1 MRTHSLTPR
10 PVFPGLAQLVQESM
24 GGFWPIWPP
33 LASGT
38 SILKG
43 SWTLFEQPERVQ
55 RVEHILLARVT
66 ACMPSQQGSFTQ
78 NLYLK
83 RRGFE
88 GQFLPRLFR
97 RDPVA
102 IGFVGH
108 LTVAVQ
114 MHLASD
120 TALKRPRGEGT
131 QVGLFFLPGL
141 PNTHRLAM
149 DYPHIVAP
157 TRCQQMAI
165 ELLKGGHARH
175 GHEEI
180 SAAQPLVLCRH
191 VCNTP
196 PF

>member
-1 MRTHSLTPR
+1 MRVNSCRACSVGIEERLD
-10 PVFPGLAQLVQESM
+10 
-24 GGFWPIWPP
+24 
-33 LASGT
+33 T
-38 SILKG
+38 S
-43 SWTLFEQPERVQ
+43 
-55 RVEHILLARVT
+55 
-66 ACMPSQQGSFTQ
+66 
-78 NLYLK
+78 
-83 RRGFE
+83 
-88 GQFLPRLFR
+88 
-97 RDPVA
+97 
-102 IGFVGH
+102 GH

-141 PNTHRLAM
+141 PNAHRLAM

-180 SAAQPLVLCRH
+180 SAAKPH
-191 VCNTP
+191 
-196 PF
+196 